1 MIKSMTGFG
10 RAEVITKDRKIT
22 VELKSV
28 NHRYLDLSIKMPR
41 KLGFLEG
48 AIRNL
53 MKTYMQ
59 RGKVDVFITYE
70 DYTLSC
76 GALKYNKELAS
87 EYMAYI
93 RQMAEEFGI
102 ENDVKAGA
110 LSRYPDVLTMEE
122 QSVDEEEL
130 WAVLEGPLREACE
143 KFAQAREREGEHLKN
158 DLITKLEALDEKV
171 NQVEE
176 RSPLV
181 VDSYREK
188 LEAKV
193 HELLEDSQIEDSRIA
208 AEVILFSDK
217 ICNDEETVR
226 LHSHIQ
232 GMKRMLEEKEGIGR
246 KLDFMAQEMNREA
259 NTILSKSSDLVIS
272 NIAIDLKTEIE
283 KIREQI
289 QNIESCQGI
298 KASRIAAEQSAG
310 LRIMQNT
317 FCVIFPLY

>member
-1 MIKSMTGFG
+1 MTGFG
-10 RAEVITKDRKIT
+10 RAEVITKERKIT

-41 KLGFLEG
+41 KLAFLEG
-48 AIRNL
+48 TIRNL

-76 GALKYNKELAS
+76 GALKYNRELAG
-87 EYMAYI
+87 EYLAYI
-93 RQMAEEFGI
+93 RQMAEEFSL
-102 ENDVKAGA
+102 ENDVKAEA

-122 QSVDEEEL
+122 QSIDEEAM
-130 WAVLEGPLREACE
+130 WAILEAPLREACE
-143 KFAQAREREGEHLKN
+143 KFAMTRAREGENLKN
-158 DLITKLEALDEKV
+158 DLIAKLEALDDKV
-171 NQVEE
+171 SQVET
-176 RSPLV
+176 RSPQV
-181 VDSYREK
+181 VGAYREK

-232 GMKRMLEEKEGIGR
+232 GMKKMLEEKEGIGR

-289 QNIESCQGI
+289 QNIE
-298 KASRIAAEQSAG
+298 
-310 LRIMQNT
+310 
-317 FCVIFPLY
+317 